1 MKNEDFLYVANIEQ
15 TKNTFNLSIKSLKIA
30 NRKVNIILGENGAG
44 KTTLLNYLF
53 SNDNAFEGHKKVL
66 LTQTSYTF
74 NRTCEKNVEMVLKWN
89 HSTKQP
95 TDLLDMV
102 GLLTKKNTIGN
113 ELSGGE
119 KKRLALAMAL
129 ATDADVLLLDEPFA
143 NIDSKNQKKIL
154 EILKGLV
161 GEKTI
166 IVVSH
171 RMDLSKELGDY
182 YIWLEDGKIVE
193 QMTNVTYK
201 EMYTEF

>member
-66 LTQTSYTF
+66 LTQTNYTF

-89 HSTKQP
+89 NSTKQP

-102 GLLTKKNTIGN
+102 GLLTKKNAIGN

-129 ATDADVLLLDEPFA
+129 ATEADVLLLDEPFA